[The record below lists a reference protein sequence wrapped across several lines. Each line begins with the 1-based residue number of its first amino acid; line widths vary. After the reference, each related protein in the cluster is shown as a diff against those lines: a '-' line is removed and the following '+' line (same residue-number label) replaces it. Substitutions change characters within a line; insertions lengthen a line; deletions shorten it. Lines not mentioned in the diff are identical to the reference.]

1 MALRE
6 RVADSALRAGSLA
19 ACGEGAI
26 TRAKQGR
33 GAPNL
38 ITRQA
43 KRAEAKPG
51 TAKDRNSRTPRGL
64 QGAWPG
70 GSAET
75 GGVRPNASLRS
86 LLAISQRLAG
96 EAGQPS
102 SDGSPWI
109 CFTPAQ
115 QGPPSLAM
123 CSGLHIRLL

>member
-1 MALRE
+1 MASRE

-26 TRAKQGR
+26 TRQSRAGEGTPQ
-33 GAPNL
+33 PDYQ
-38 ITRQA
+38 QA

-109 CFTPAQ
+109 CFTPCAA
-115 QGPPSLAM
+115 GPTIGAANV
-123 CSGLHIRLL
+123 